1 MNGGIEIDKNE
12 LLGIL
17 ENLTSVQ
24 FKKFIFELDI
34 PQNLISS
41 LDKPQTEI
49 AIDIL
54 LWAKAAGGC
63 GLEKIKQT
71 LEDMG
76 FIKSELS
83 YSSKA
88 PKDPNE
94 IHNFADTKLLNF
106 DHKATL
112 TTFEKV
118 VEQIENQENAGIFV
132 LQKCWSQ
139 GGKYCHQRL
148 INYLKT
154 KTAEGKFHRFDVN
167 YLGGGEISQQRLLH
181 RLFCEVKPDQST
193 MDGDLEKLNEEDVL
207 KEIISL
213 VPQQDS
219 GHTYLFYIK
228 GYDSLLKETNFWQWF
243 INKFWTRLIQKFL
256 PTLSKKHPLLKLI
269 FLFESEIKIKVE
281 PNYICCPSQAFNP
294 KRIIDLPLQPCEM
307 GEIRTWLYN
316 FSCLPQPMIKEIL
329 SVIEETD
336 RKPYQVYDLFR
347 DKLIEHLQNA

>member
-1 MNGGIEIDKNE
+1 MNGDGQINEDE
-12 LLGIL
+12 LLNIL
-17 ENLTSVQ
+17 EKITEGQFAKLIFKLKVPKNLMPGEDKERT
-24 FKKFIFELDI
+24 IRAI
-34 PQNLISS
+34 ALI
-41 LDKPQTEI
+41 E
-49 AIDIL
+49 
-54 LWAKAAGGC
+54 WAKALGGC
-63 GLEKIKQT
+63 GLEKISQILKEMGIT
-71 LEDMG
+71 L
-76 FIKSELS
+76 SQLPS
-83 YSSKA
+83 A
-88 PKDPNE
+88 LKDPHE
-94 IHNFADTKLLNF
+94 IHQLADTKLLNF

-118 VEQIENQENAGIFV
+118 VEQIENQENAGIFI

-193 MDGDLEKLNEEDVL
+193 IDGDLEKLNEEDVL

-269 FLFESEIKIKVE
+269 FLFESEIKIEVE

-294 KRIIDLPLQPCEM
+294 QRIIDLPLQPCEM